1 MIAKRTKIV
10 ELTFTRQNL
19 LYDIENY
26 AFVEGDVMRTD
37 NEHAKHQV
45 FDIAQDGNI
54 DRVNRILDLAHA
66 ECVEMMYPY
75 TKEPC
80 DSEGVQDNSLSVKE
94 QYQIS
99 MLVPDDFSK
108 STVSLITKLVHEY
121 MVCRVLADWM
131 SITNPSSQ
139 SNWQSKLDSIEEQI
153 RNHLNARCGRV
164 RRAQT
169 PF

>member
-10 ELTFTRQNL
+10 ELTFTRHNL

-80 DSEGVQDNSLSVKE
+80 DSEEVQDNSLSVKE

>member
-1 MIAKRTKIV
+1 
-10 ELTFTRQNL
+10 
-19 LYDIENY
+19 
-26 AFVEGDVMRTD
+26 MRTD

-80 DSEGVQDNSLSVKE
+80 DSEEVQDNSLSVKE

>member
-80 DSEGVQDNSLSVKE
+80 DSEEVQDNSLSVKE
-94 QYQIS
+94 LYQIS

>member
-75 TKEPC
+75 TKVSCE
-80 DSEGVQDNSLSVKE
+80 DSESVTNSPMDVY
-94 QYQIS
+94 QYCITLQI
-99 MLVPDDFSK
+99 PDDFSK
-108 STVSLITKLVHEY
+108 TTIDYVSKCVHEY
-121 MVCRVLADWM
+121 MTSRVLTDWL
-131 SITNPSSQ
+131 SITKPSAA
-139 SNWQSKLDSIEEQI
+139 NYWAVKAAEAKDQI
-153 RNHLNARCGRV
+153 RTSLNARMKRV
-164 RRAQT
+164 RRT
-169 PF
+169 LSPF

>member
-80 DSEGVQDNSLSVKE
+80 DSEEVQENSLSVKE

>member
-26 AFVEGDVMRTD
+26 AFVEGDIMRTD

-54 DRVNRILDLAHA
+54 DRVNRILDLAYA

-75 TKEPC
+75 TKVSCE
-80 DSEGVQDNSLSVKE
+80 DSESVTNSPMDVY
-94 QYQIS
+94 QYCITLQI
-99 MLVPDDFSK
+99 PDDFSK
-108 STVSLITKLVHEY
+108 TTIDYVSKCVHEY
-121 MVCRVLADWM
+121 MTSRVLTDWL
-131 SITNPSSQ
+131 SITKPSAA
-139 SNWQSKLDSIEEQI
+139 NYWAVKAAEAKDQI
-153 RNHLNARCGRV
+153 RTSLNARMKRV
-164 RRAQT
+164 RRT
-169 PF
+169 LSPF

>member
-10 ELTFTRQNL
+10 ALTFARKEL

-54 DRVNRILDLAHA
+54 DRVNRVLDLAHA
-66 ECVEMMYPY
+66 ECVEMLYPY

-80 DSEGVQDNSLSVKE
+80 DGEEVQDNELTVKE
-94 QYQIS
+94 QYEIS

-108 STVSLITKLVHEY
+108 STVSLITKLLHEY

>member
-80 DSEGVQDNSLSVKE
+80 DSEEVQDNSLSVKE

>member
-26 AFVEGDVMRTD
+26 AFVEGDLMRTD

-75 TKEPC
+75 TKVSCE
-80 DSEGVQDNSLSVKE
+80 DSESVTNSPMDVY
-94 QYQIS
+94 QYCITLQI
-99 MLVPDDFSK
+99 PDDFSK
-108 STVSLITKLVHEY
+108 TTIDYVSKCVHEY
-121 MVCRVLADWM
+121 MTSRVLTDWL
-131 SITNPSSQ
+131 SITKPSAA
-139 SNWQSKLDSIEEQI
+139 NYWAVKAAEAKDQI
-153 RNHLNARCGRV
+153 RTSLNARMKRV
-164 RRAQT
+164 RRT
-169 PF
+169 LSPF

>member
-1 MIAKRTKIV
+1 
-10 ELTFTRQNL
+10 
-19 LYDIENY
+19 
-26 AFVEGDVMRTD
+26 MRTD

-66 ECVEMMYPY
+66 ECIEMMYPY

-80 DSEGVQDNSLSVKE
+80 DSEEVQDNSLSVKE

>member
-1 MIAKRTKIV
+1 MIAKRTKTV
-10 ELTFTRQNL
+10 TLTFKRTAL
-19 LYDIENY
+19 VYDIENY

-45 FDIAQDGNI
+45 FDIAQDGNV
-54 DRVNRILDLAHA
+54 DRVTRMLNLAHS

-80 DSEGVQDNSLSVKE
+80 ESEEVQDNELVEKDEYVISL
-94 QYQIS
+94 
-99 MLVPDDFSK
+99 LVPDDFSK
-108 STVSLITKLVHEY
+108 STVTLITNLVHEY
-121 MVCRVLADWM
+121 MICRVLEDWM

-139 SNWQSKLDSIEEQI
+139 SNWGAKLESIQEQI

>member
-1 MIAKRTKIV
+1 MIAERTKIV

-80 DSEGVQDNSLSVKE
+80 DSEEVQDNSLSVKE

-121 MVCRVLADWM
+121 MVCRVLSDWM

>member
-1 MIAKRTKIV
+1 MKAKRTKIV

-80 DSEGVQDNSLSVKE
+80 DSEDVQDNSLSVKE

>member
-10 ELTFTRQNL
+10 ELTFIRQNL

-75 TKEPC
+75 TKVSCE
-80 DSEGVQDNSLSVKE
+80 DSESVTNSPMDVY
-94 QYQIS
+94 QYCITLQI
-99 MLVPDDFSK
+99 PDDFSK
-108 STVSLITKLVHEY
+108 TTIDYVSKCVHEY
-121 MVCRVLADWM
+121 MTSRVLTDWL
-131 SITNPSSQ
+131 SITKPSAA
-139 SNWQSKLDSIEEQI
+139 NYWAVKAAEAKDQI
-153 RNHLNARCGRV
+153 RTSLNARMKRV
-164 RRAQT
+164 RRT
-169 PF
+169 LSPF

>member
-1 MIAKRTKIV
+1 MKAKRTKIV

-26 AFVEGDVMRTD
+26 AFVEGDIMRTD

-75 TKEPC
+75 AKVSCE
-80 DSEGVQDNSLSVKE
+80 DSESVTNSPMDVN
-94 QYQIS
+94 QYCITLQI
-99 MLVPDDFSK
+99 PDDFSK
-108 STVSLITKLVHEY
+108 TTIDYVSKCVHEY
-121 MVCRVLADWM
+121 MTSRVLTDWL
-131 SITNPSSQ
+131 SITKPSAA
-139 SNWQSKLDSIEEQI
+139 NYWAVKAAEAKDQI
-153 RNHLNARCGRV
+153 RTSLNARMKRV
-164 RRAQT
+164 RRTLT

>member
-1 MIAKRTKIV
+1 MIAKRIKIV

-80 DSEGVQDNSLSVKE
+80 DSEEVQDNSLSVKE

>member
-1 MIAKRTKIV
+1 MKAKRTKIV

-80 DSEGVQDNSLSVKE
+80 DSEEVQDNSLSVKE

>member
-75 TKEPC
+75 TKDPC
-80 DSEGVQDNSLSVKE
+80 DSEEVQDNSLSVKE

>member
-66 ECVEMMYPY
+66 ECIEMMYPY

-80 DSEGVQDNSLSVKE
+80 DSEEVQDNSLSVKE

>member
-80 DSEGVQDNSLSVKE
+80 DNEEVQDNSLSVKE

>member
-1 MIAKRTKIV
+1 MIAKRTKTV
-10 ELTFTRQNL
+10 TLTFKRTAL
-19 LYDIENY
+19 VYDIENY

-45 FDIAQDGNI
+45 FDIAQDGNV
-54 DRVNRILDLAHA
+54 DRVTRMLNLAHS

-80 DSEGVQDNSLSVKE
+80 ESEEVQDDELVEKDEYVISL
-94 QYQIS
+94 
-99 MLVPDDFSK
+99 LVPDDFSK
-108 STVSLITKLVHEY
+108 STVTLITNLIHEY
-121 MVCRVLADWM
+121 MICRVLEDWM

-139 SNWQSKLDSIEEQI
+139 SNWGAKLESIQEQI

>member
-80 DSEGVQDNSLSVKE
+80 DSEEEQDNSLSVKE

>member
-1 MIAKRTKIV
+1 MKAKRTKIV

-26 AFVEGDVMRTD
+26 AFVEGDIMRTD

-75 TKEPC
+75 TKVSCE
-80 DSEGVQDNSLSVKE
+80 DSESVTNSPMDTY
-94 QYQIS
+94 QYCITLQI
-99 MLVPDDFSK
+99 PDDFSK
-108 STVSLITKLVHEY
+108 TTIDYVSKCVHEY
-121 MVCRVLADWM
+121 MTSRVLADWL
-131 SITNPSSQ
+131 SITKPSAA
-139 SNWQSKLDSIEEQI
+139 NYWAVKAAEAKDQI
-153 RNHLNARCGRV
+153 RTSLNARMKRV
-164 RRAQT
+164 RRTLT

>member
-19 LYDIENY
+19 VYDIENY
-26 AFVEGDVMRTD
+26 AFVEGDLMRTD

-75 TKEPC
+75 TKVSCE
-80 DSEGVQDNSLSVKE
+80 DSESVTNSPMDVY
-94 QYQIS
+94 QYCITLQI
-99 MLVPDDFSK
+99 PDDFSK
-108 STVSLITKLVHEY
+108 TTIDYVSKCVHEY
-121 MVCRVLADWM
+121 MTSRVLTDWL
-131 SITNPSSQ
+131 SITKPSAA
-139 SNWQSKLDSIEEQI
+139 NYWAVKAAEAKDQI
-153 RNHLNARCGRV
+153 RTSLNARMKRV
-164 RRAQT
+164 RRT
-169 PF
+169 LSPF

>member
-1 MIAKRTKIV
+1 
-10 ELTFTRQNL
+10 
-19 LYDIENY
+19 
-26 AFVEGDVMRTD
+26 MRTD

-80 DSEGVQDNSLSVKE
+80 DNEEVQDNSLSVKE